1 MRQVFCLFS
10 FYSVFLDIE
19 MALSLVR
26 FAKGLN
32 KVSLGKCGLKE
43 LLVLSYPP
51 SFFFGRTIL
60 NVV

>member
-1 MRQVFCLFS
+1 
-10 FYSVFLDIE
+10 

-26 FAKGLN
+26 CAKGLN

-51 SFFFGRTIL
+51 KFFFFGRTIL
-60 NVV
+60 NVF